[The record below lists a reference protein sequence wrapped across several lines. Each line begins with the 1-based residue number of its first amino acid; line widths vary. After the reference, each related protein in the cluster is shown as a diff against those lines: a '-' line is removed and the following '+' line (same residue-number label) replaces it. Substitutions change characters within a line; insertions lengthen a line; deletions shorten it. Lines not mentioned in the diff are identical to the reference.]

1 MKKEKIIVNEE
12 FVGKRI
18 DSVVSCINLNI
29 SRSMVQKLIEEG
41 KIIVNGKTIKS
52 SYKVLLNDEIEI
64 NIPEAKQIDLKA
76 EDIKLDVIYEDND
89 IIVINKPKGMVVHPA
104 VRKF

>member
-1 MKKEKIIVNEE
+1 MKMEKIIVNEDL
-12 FVGKRI
+12 VGKRI
-18 DSVVSCINLNI
+18 DSCISSINKEL
-29 SRSMVQKLIEEG
+29 SRSMVQKLIDESFI
-41 KIIVNGKTIKS
+41 KVNGKATKS

-64 NIPEAKQIDLKA
+64 NIPEAKKIDLKA
-76 EDIKLDVIYEDND
+76 EDIKLDVIYEDKD